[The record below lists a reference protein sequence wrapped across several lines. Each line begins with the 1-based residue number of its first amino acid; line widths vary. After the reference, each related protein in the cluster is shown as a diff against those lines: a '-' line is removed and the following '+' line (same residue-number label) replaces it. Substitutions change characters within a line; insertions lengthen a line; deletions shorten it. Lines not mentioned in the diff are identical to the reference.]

1 MVYNLAFGLSAGLL
15 SAALYVVL
23 ERVLTWPHWY
33 FTWVFAISV
42 VTFVFYGLD
51 KGLSK
56 APTARVRVPE
66 LVLNLLAV
74 AGGSLGAWL
83 GRAVFRHKTSFR
95 RHWPMFVILLSSTLL
110 HAYILQSLYNETL
123 NLDW

>member
-1 MVYNLAFGLSAGLL
+1 MIYHIAFGLPAALL

-23 ERVLTWPHWY
+23 DRVLTWPHYY
-33 FTWVFAISV
+33 FTWVLSISA
-42 VTFVFYGLD
+42 VTFAYYGLD
-51 KGLSK
+51 KGLSM
-56 APTARVRVPE
+56 ARNARVRVPE

-83 GRAVFRHKTSFR
+83 GRALFRHKTSFR
-95 RHWPMFVILLSSTLL
+95 RHWPMFVILLASTLL
-110 HAYILQSLYNETL
+110 HAYILQALYSETL